1 MARRQPV
8 ERREDEWLR
17 LARERVALPPGPVW
31 LDYQADADLLVI
43 KLKERARS
51 THSDDDMDAGII
63 YDYEGT
69 ELVAIEVL
77 DLYGVLAS

>member
-1 MARRQPV
+1 MARRRPV

-17 LARERVALPPGPVW
+17 LAGERVTLPTGPLW
-31 LDYQADADLLVI
+31 LDYQVDADLLII
-43 KLKERARS
+43 KLKENARS

-63 YDYEGT
+63 YDYEGD

-77 DLYGVLAS
+77 DLYGLFAN